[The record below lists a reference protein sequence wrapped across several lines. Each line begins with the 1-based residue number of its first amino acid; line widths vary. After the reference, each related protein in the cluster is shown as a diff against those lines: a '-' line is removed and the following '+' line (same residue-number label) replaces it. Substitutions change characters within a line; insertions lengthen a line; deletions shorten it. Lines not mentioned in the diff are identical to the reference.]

1 MIKTV
6 NTEKAPAAIGPYSQA
21 KQVGNTLYC
30 SGQIPLC
37 PENGVLLGDDVASQA
52 RQSLENLKAVLE
64 AGGSSLDQVVK
75 TTCYLLTMD
84 DFAAFNAVYA
94 EYFGD
99 SVPAR
104 ACVAVA
110 ELPKGALCELD
121 AIAVCGA

>member
-1 MIKTV
+1 MIETIS
-6 NTEKAPAAIGPYSQA
+6 TEKAPAAIGPYSQA
-21 KQVGNTLYC
+21 KKVGNVLYC

-37 PENGVLLGDDVASQA
+37 PQSGGLLGDDVSNQA
-52 RQSLENLKAVLE
+52 RQAIENLKAVLD
-64 AGGSSLDQVVK
+64 AGGSSLDNVIK

-94 EYFGD
+94 EYFAA

-121 AIAVCGA
+121 AIAFCDK